1 DGRLNDRSSVCLIKV
16 FFFLKTRE
24 KLSSAQNFPY
34 SQSSICDL
42 LVSTTPFSFLYLFRF
57 KDIKKSPMIITTG
70 GLNCFGGGWLSR
82 GFRFWWQILFDT

>member
-1 DGRLNDRSSVCLIKV
+1 LIKV

-24 KLSSAQNFPY
+24 KLSSAQNFPH

-42 LVSTTPFSFLYLFRF
+42 FVSTTSFSFLYLFRF
-57 KDIKKSPMIITTG
+57 KDNKKATMIIITTG
-70 GLNCFGGGWLSR
+70 ELNCCGGGWLSR